1 MIQVIAAT
9 YQDGVFRPDQQP
21 ALSESTRV
29 RLIVE
34 TGSEETDE
42 TLQQCAWASLEQL
55 WRASTF
61 DSRGDRLSRDQL
73 HERR

>member
-1 MIQVIAAT
+1 MIEVIEAT
-9 YQDGVFRPDQQP
+9 FQDGVFKPDRQP

-34 TGSEETDE
+34 AAGEQGDE
-42 TLQQCAWASLEQL
+42 FLRKQSWDNLEQIWQTSQL
-55 WRASTF
+55 
-61 DSRGDRLSRDQL
+61 DSLGDRLSRDQL

>member
-34 TGSEETDE
+34 AGIEETDE
-42 TLQQCAWASLEQL
+42 TLQQRAWAGLEHL
-55 WRASTF
+55 WRVSTF

-73 HERR
+73 HDRR